1 MFFTCFWGLLKMNEL
16 NTARENLYRM
26 LESGKKEEI
35 MEASRKL
42 DKIILKKMIEM
53 NKKLLN
59 KCS

>member
-1 MFFTCFWGLLKMNEL
+1 MNEL

-42 DKIILKKMIEM
+42 DKIILKKMIVM